1 MAHSDRHLFVHL
13 PHSRRAP
20 GAIRAAEV
28 PALHF
33 HRYLGGCIV
42 GVREGGKVVTNQT
55 GRGSLRDAGAGMQIS
70 ALEQRKTHHG
80 LFFPSRVPLKV
91 SGEPLSLYIHLIYLF
106 FCTSCDGGGCFLRRW
121 VYPDLI

>member
-33 HRYLGGCIV
+33 HGYLGGCL
-42 GVREGGKVVTNQT
+42 VRVRGGKGCDKSN
-55 GRGSLRDAGAGMQIS
+55 
-70 ALEQRKTHHG
+70 RKGQFKRRWRRNADFCPGTEKHSSWP
-80 LFFPSRVPLKV
+80 LFPLTFVPLKV
-91 SGEPLSLYIHLIYLF
+91 SGQPLNLYIHLIYLF
-106 FCTSCDGGGCFLRRW
+106 SFALVVFSKAVGLS
-121 VYPDLI
+121 

>member
-33 HRYLGGCIV
+33 PRYLGGCLV
-42 GVREGGKVVTNQT
+42 GARGGKGCDKSN
-55 GRGSLRDAGAGMQIS
+55 
-70 ALEQRKTHHG
+70 RKG
-80 LFFPSRVPLKV
+80 QFK
-91 SGEPLSLYIHLIYLF
+91 
-106 FCTSCDGGGCFLRRW
+106 RRW
-121 VYPDLI
+121 RRNVDFSPRTEKHSSRPLFSPHICASEGFRTAPQPIHSSN